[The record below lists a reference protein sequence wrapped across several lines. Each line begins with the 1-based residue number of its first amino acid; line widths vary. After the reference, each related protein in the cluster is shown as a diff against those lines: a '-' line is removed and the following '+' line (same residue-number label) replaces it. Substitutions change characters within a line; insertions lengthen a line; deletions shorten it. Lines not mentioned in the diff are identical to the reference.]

1 MRHHYEIAV
10 TKLIPDGATLSPPIS
25 FAAESHDDLADIIR
39 RVTDKGLFDPEET
52 KAFCVGL
59 KLLGGVMLQHRDKE
73 LFKDFA
79 PAFGALMKTLKAR

>member
-10 TKLIPDGATLSPPIS
+10 TNLVPEGATPSPPIS
-25 FAAESHDDLADIIR
+25 FAAESHDDFAEIIR
-39 RVTDKGLFDPEET
+39 RLTDKGLFDPEET

-59 KLLGGVMLQHRDKE
+59 KLLGGVMLQHRDEE

-79 PAFGALMKTLKAR
+79 PAFGAFMKTLKAR